1 MYLSKLTLNTANSQA
16 RKDLGNPH
24 EMHRT
29 VMRAFPEA
37 LPKEERVLFRVEN
50 VVDGQTPILLV
61 QSVGQPDWGKIDTEF
76 NGYFSEAFEI
86 KSLGDLSINAG
97 DILRFRTRVS
107 ISKRVKYKETG
118 DSKRISLFS
127 EKDRAAWLERKAKEG
142 GFSFDHGQLIIR
154 DAPYRNFVIK
164 NAQETHRATL
174 NMVDVD
180 GVLRVEDR
188 TLFIETLKNGIG
200 PAKGLGCG
208 LISVAR

>member
-29 VMRAFPEA
+29 IMRAFPEP
-37 LPKEERVLFRVEN
+37 LPQDERVLFRVEN
-50 VVDGQTPILLV
+50 IMDGPAPIVLV
-61 QSVGQPDWGKIDTEF
+61 QSVGQPDWEAIDTAF
-76 NGYFSEAFEI
+76 NGYFSQAFEI
-86 KSLGDLSINAG
+86 KSLGDVCIDAG
-97 DILRFRTRVS
+97 DVLRFRTRVS
-107 ISKRVKYKETG
+107 ISKRVKYKDTG
-118 DSKRISLFS
+118 ESKRISLFS
-127 EKDRAAWLERKAKEG
+127 EKDRAAWMERKAKAG
-142 GFSFDHGQLIIR
+142 GFSLDIGRLIIR

-174 NMVDVD
+174 NIVDVD

-188 TLFIETLKNGIG
+188 TLFMETLKNGIG